1 MSTGKGDGQGNRS
14 EAPPTRRAQLPTL
27 ADSEATEDLRRKSE
41 GELEA
46 PKPPYQRISSGAL
59 NLANA
64 FDTPLED
71 EDPAG
76 TPTALPPSADV
87 VSDTPSIS
95 IELAPYESEED
106 DGIERPTHP
115 APPDYAVAATKAVD
129 GAIPLAA
136 QLSPPKMPIDALL
149 DEGERRTQD
158 QRRTMRE
165 LEALGD
171 FTGALDAAEAV
182 LAESPNDDE
191 VRDVRDRC
199 RDTLMKMYTA
209 RVGSFDRVPV
219 VIVPP
224 EQLRWMSIDQKAAF
238 VLHHVDGMS
247 SLEMLLDV
255 SGMPPLDVLRILS
268 DLVQQRVI
276 AFR

>member
-1 MSTGKGDGQGNRS
+1 MSTGKGDDDGRRS
-14 EAPPTRRAQLPTL
+14 DLPPTRRGQLPTL
-27 ADSEATEDLRRKSE
+27 ADSEATEDLRRKSSVE
-41 GELEA
+41 IEA
-46 PKPPYQRISSGAL
+46 PKEPYRRISSGAL

-64 FDTPLED
+64 FDTD
-71 EDPAG
+71 DDGNG
-76 TPTALPPSADV
+76 TPTALPPSANQ
-87 VSDTPSIS
+87 DTASLS
-95 IELAPYESEED
+95 IELAPYEEEDD

-115 APPDYAVAATKAVD
+115 APPDYEVAATKAVD

-136 QLSPPKMPIDALL
+136 QLSPPKMPIDALA
-149 DEGERRTQD
+149 DESERRTQD
-158 QRRTMRE
+158 RRRTMRE

-182 LAESPNDDE
+182 LAESPNDDD
-191 VRDVRDRC
+191 VRAVRDRC

-209 RVGSFDRVPV
+209 RVGSFDRVPM

-247 SLEMLLDV
+247 SLEMILDV
-255 SGMPPLDVLRILS
+255 SGMPHLDVLRILS

-276 AFR
+276 SFR

>member
-1 MSTGKGDGQGNRS
+1 MSTGNGDDGRRS
-14 EAPPTRRAQLPTL
+14 DLPPKRRGQLPTL
-27 ADSEATEDLRRKSE
+27 TDSEATEDLRRKSS
-41 GELEA
+41 ELEA
-46 PKPPYQRISSGAL
+46 PKQPYRRISSGAL
-59 NLANA
+59 NLANS
-64 FDTPLED
+64 FDDDTS
-71 EDPAG
+71 G
-76 TPTALPPSADV
+76 TPTALPPSTDQD
-87 VSDTPSIS
+87 SPSLS
-95 IELAPYESEED
+95 IELSPYEEESD

-115 APPDYAVAATKAVD
+115 APPDYEVAATKAVD

-136 QLSPPKMPIDALL
+136 QLSAPKMPLDALL
-149 DEGERRTQD
+149 DESERRTQD
-158 QRRTMRE
+158 KRRAMNE

-182 LAESPNDDE
+182 LAESPNDDD
-191 VRDVRDRC
+191 VRAVRDRC

-209 RVGSFDRVPV
+209 RVGSFDRVPM

-247 SLEMLLDV
+247 SLEMILDV
-255 SGMPPLDVLRILS
+255 SGMPHLDVLRILS

-276 AFR
+276 SFR